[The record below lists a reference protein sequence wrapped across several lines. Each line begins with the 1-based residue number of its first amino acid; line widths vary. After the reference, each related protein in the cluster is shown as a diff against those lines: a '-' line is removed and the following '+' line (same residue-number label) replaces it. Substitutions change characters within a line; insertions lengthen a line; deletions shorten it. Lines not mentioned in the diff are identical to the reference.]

1 MEFNGIPTYNTLFYH
16 MNLKNKLVLITGGAK
31 GIGLATAQ
39 RILNEGGKV
48 ILWDFK
54 EDDLNTTVN
63 NFKEQGFDVFSQIC
77 DVTNKEQ
84 VYSNANII
92 KEKFGSLDI
101 LINNAGTVYTGYMLD
116 RSDEELENLI
126 NVNFTSMIYTIRAFM
141 PAMLEKNSG
150 HIINISSASSM
161 TGAPKLAVYAATKWA
176 VAGLTESLRLE
187 VKKMGKSGVKFSS
200 IHPNFLKKGLFE
212 GTKLNFLGQLLA
224 PGVKSHDAVA
234 KVIVNRAIKLG
245 FHSPKVPWIMN
256 QIVLLR
262 ALLPSSLLIKFS
274 SLYGLYDMM
283 DDYKGYED
291 GR

>member
-1 MEFNGIPTYNTLFYH
+1 

-54 EDDLNTTVN
+54 EDDLNKTVN

-84 VYSNANII
+84 VYINANII

-141 PAMLEKNSG
+141 PAMLDKNSG
-150 HIINISSASSM
+150 HIIN
-161 TGAPKLAVYAATKWA
+161 L
-176 VAGLTESLRLE
+176 SL
-187 VKKMGKSGVKFSS
+187 
-200 IHPNFLKKGLFE
+200 IH
-212 GTKLNFLGQLLA
+212 
-224 PGVKSHDAVA
+224 
-234 KVIVNRAIKLG
+234 I
-245 FHSPKVPWIMN
+245 
-256 QIVLLR
+256 
-262 ALLPSSLLIKFS
+262 
-274 SLYGLYDMM
+274 
-283 DDYKGYED
+283 
-291 GR
+291 

>member
-48 ILWDFK
+48 ILWDFN
-54 EDDLNTTVN
+54 EDDLNKTVN

-77 DVTNKEQ
+77 NVTNKEQ

-141 PAMLEKNSG
+141 PGMLEKNSG

-187 VKKMGKSGVKFSS
+187 VQKMGKSGVRFSS

-256 QIVLLR
+256 QVVLLR
-262 ALLPSSLLIKFS
+262 ALLPSSLLIKVS

-283 DDYKGYED
+283 DDYKGYID